1 MCRGEP
7 GSGGRVSSRLLLP
20 PGSLP
25 AWPSVERACAPVV
38 RSSGLDTRALR
49 GHSLPFTQQIL
60 VRELLCAWTYMDP
73 AGPRPV
79 TTGFS
84 PSLQRN
90 TLAFNTSPRHPL
102 CPRKGQ
108 TGLPGGGTRWGC
120 DEGADDVSGAGK
132 VLPGW
137 DADLNWVLSGLPW
150 ESQAPERV

>member
-1 MCRGEP
+1 M
-7 GSGGRVSSRLLLP
+7 
-20 PGSLP
+20 
-25 AWPSVERACAPVV
+25 
-38 RSSGLDTRALR
+38 
-49 GHSLPFTQQIL
+49 
-60 VRELLCAWTYMDP
+60 
-73 AGPRPV
+73 